1 MNDDDTD
8 TTRNRK
14 LAGVSEERGVQE
26 KLVEPL
32 SQIVANLVRDA
43 DLSST
48 LPLVDRI
55 CAQTLHTASSAVMI
69 MDPRGGM
76 QVLSTADDRS
86 RVVRLLEDH
95 AQRGP
100 WNDCVATLDVVGSG
114 NIDDDGQ
121 WPGLTEDAVA
131 IGYRACYAAPMV
143 LGEVPVG
150 SLALFYRERR
160 TLDADHRGLVRAL
173 ADLTTLSLCQ
183 ESDETRQELLA
194 RRTLAILDDRVRY
207 EHALGLTSGR
217 LNVDADRAGA
227 ILDAHAR
234 ARGLPISVLSRDIT
248 NGTFVWAELDPST

>member
-1 MNDDDTD
+1 M
-8 TTRNRK
+8 
-14 LAGVSEERGVQE
+14 AEERGAQE
-26 KLVEPL
+26 QLVEPL
-32 SQIVANLVRDA
+32 SKITANLVRDA
-43 DLSST
+43 DLASA
-48 LPLVDRI
+48 LRLVDRI
-55 CAQTLHTASSAVMI
+55 CTQTLHTATSAVMI

-100 WNDCVATLDVVGSG
+100 WNDSVATMDVVGSG
-114 NIDDDGQ
+114 SGGDNGQ
-121 WPGLTEDAVA
+121 WPALTRDAIA

-143 LGEVPVG
+143 LGDSPVG
-150 SLALFYRERR
+150 SLALFYREHR
-160 TLDADHRGLVRAL
+160 TLDADHRALVRTL

-227 ILDAHAR
+227 ILDGHAR
-234 ARGLPISVLSRDIT
+234 AQGLPISVLSRHIT
-248 NGTFVWAELDPST
+248 NGTFDWTELDPSM